1 MLETIREYGR
11 RLLVDGGEA
20 ADVRRRHAQWF
31 LQLAELAEAGLAGRR
46 QGIWLDRLEREHG
59 NVQAVFDWALEWGEI
74 ELAVRLGTALWWF
87 LWVRGHFGEMRWR
100 LDQALA
106 RRALLPPPL
115 QANLF
120 VASGALASI
129 DGDHDRAM
137 DLFQQAFAVER
148 QQLGKR
154 EVTRALRSM
163 AFGLSRHGE
172 YGRATEMLEESLA
185 LSRELESPADIA
197 ADLRGLAKMRFHM
210 ADYDRSEALYG
221 EALELGRRHG
231 DPQAVAWALA
241 GLSEV
246 ARQRTDTA
254 RADALLEEAL
264 AICREIDSKP
274 GTAYLLLAAGHVA
287 RYRGQLAEAGD
298 RYREA
303 LRLLRDLGNRR
314 RAAIALLGLA
324 ALDVREGKLRRAVL
338 LFGAVD
344 RLLDRLGFHIAPVD
358 QEEYERGVSSVR
370 AQLEGP
376 EIDALLA
383 TGRAMDLDQAIA
395 LALEEETATVYNA
408 TA

>member
-1 MLETIREYGR
+1 
-11 RLLVDGGEA
+11 
-20 ADVRRRHAQWF
+20 
-31 LQLAELAEAGLAGRR
+31 
-46 QGIWLDRLEREHG
+46 
-59 NVQAVFDWALEWGEI
+59 
-74 ELAVRLGTALWWF
+74 
-87 LWVRGHFGEMRWR
+87 
-100 LDQALA
+100 
-106 RRALLPPPL
+106 
-115 QANLF
+115 
-120 VASGALASI
+120 
-129 DGDHDRAM
+129 
-137 DLFQQAFAVER
+137 
-148 QQLGKR
+148 
-154 EVTRALRSM
+154 
-163 AFGLSRHGE
+163 
-172 YGRATEMLEESLA
+172 
-185 LSRELESPADIA
+185 
-197 ADLRGLAKMRFHM
+197 
-210 ADYDRSEALYG
+210 
-221 EALELGRRHG
+221 
-231 DPQAVAWALA
+231 VAWALA